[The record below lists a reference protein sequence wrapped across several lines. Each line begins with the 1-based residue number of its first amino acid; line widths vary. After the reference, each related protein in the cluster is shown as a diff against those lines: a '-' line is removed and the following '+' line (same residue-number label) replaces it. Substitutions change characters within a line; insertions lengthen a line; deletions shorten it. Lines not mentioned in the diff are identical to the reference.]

1 MGVQS
6 VVLGRVFVLSRRF
19 FLGISFFMLLGE
31 AGCSSTSGNQSGH
44 IPVLSAPMSVLILPF
59 SNLTTT
65 PDAGKSVTTILTS
78 SLIRQNQLRVIP
90 SDSLPFPVTAG
101 ISAINVP
108 PGLRDRLRSMGV
120 DTLLSGS
127 VIEYG
132 YRSEL
137 ESEPVVGMTWMMTDL
152 SSGKVLWAVRTS
164 GVGSCFLG
172 CRETL
177 TSLSGKL
184 IRREVERFVSK

>member
-1 MGVQS
+1 MGIQS
-6 VVLGRVFVLSRRF
+6 VVLKGSSYVSGRFSLMVFIVLI
-19 FLGISFFMLLGE
+19 LGFS
-31 AGCSSTSGNQSGH
+31 GCSSTSENHSGRL
-44 IPVLSAPMSVLILPF
+44 PVSNTPFSVLILPF

-78 SLIRQNQLRVIP
+78 SLVRQNSLRVVSSGTIP
-90 SDSLPFPVTAG
+90 FEVPGG
-101 ISAINVP
+101 ISAMNIP
-108 PGLRDRLRSMGV
+108 PVLRDRLRSMGV
-120 DTLLSGS
+120 DMILSGS

-137 ESEPVVGMTWMMTDL
+137 ESEPVVGLTWMMADL
-152 SSGKVLWAVRTS
+152 ASGKILWSVRAS

-172 CRETL
+172 CSQTL

-184 IRREVERFVSK
+184 IRREVERFVRQ

>member
-1 MGVQS
+1 MGIQS
-6 VVLGRVFVLSRRF
+6 VVLKGSSHVSGRFSLMVFIVLI
-19 FLGISFFMLLGE
+19 LGFS
-31 AGCSSTSGNQSGH
+31 GCSSTSENHSGRL
-44 IPVLSAPMSVLILPF
+44 PVSNTPFSVLILPF

-78 SLIRQNQLRVIP
+78 SLVRQNSLRVVSSGTIP
-90 SDSLPFPVTAG
+90 FEVPGG
-101 ISAINVP
+101 ISAMNIP

-120 DTLLSGS
+120 DMILSGS

-137 ESEPVVGMTWMMTDL
+137 ESEPVVGLTWMMSDL
-152 SSGKVLWAVRTS
+152 ASGKILWSVRAS

-172 CRETL
+172 CSQTL

-184 IRREVERFVSK
+184 IRREVEDFVRK

>member
-1 MGVQS
+1 MGIQS
-6 VVLGRVFVLSRRF
+6 VVLKASSLLSGRFSVIVFLFMVLGFS
-19 FLGISFFMLLGE
+19 
-31 AGCSSTSGNQSGH
+31 GCSSTSENHSGRL
-44 IPVLSAPMSVLILPF
+44 PLSSAPFSVLILPF

-78 SLIRQNQLRVIP
+78 SLIRQNSLRVVSSESIP
-90 SDSLPFPVTAG
+90 FEVPGG
-101 ISAINVP
+101 ISAMNIP

-120 DTLLSGS
+120 DMILSGS

-152 SSGKVLWAVRTS
+152 SSGKILWSVRAS

-172 CRETL
+172 CNQTL

-184 IRREVERFVSK
+184 IRREVERFVRK

>member
-6 VVLGRVFVLSRRF
+6 VVLRRSYLFSRGIFFVF
-19 FLGISFFMLLGE
+19 SFFMIFGALG
-31 AGCSSTSGNQSGH
+31 CTSTSSNHSGR
-44 IPVLSAPMSVLILPF
+44 IPASNAPLSLLILPF

-78 SLIRQNQLRVIP
+78 ALIAKNSLQVIP
-90 SDSLPFPVTAG
+90 AGSIPFEISSGV
-101 ISAINVP
+101 SAINVP
-108 PGLRDRLRSMGV
+108 PGLRDKLRSMGV
-120 DTLLSGS
+120 DMLLSGS

-137 ESEPVVGMTWMMTDL
+137 ESEPVVGVTWMMTDL
-152 SSGKVLWAVRTS
+152 VSGKVLWSVRTS

-172 CRETL
+172 CSQTL
-177 TSLSGKL
+177 TSLSGTL
-184 IRREVERFVSK
+184 IRREVERFVRK

>member
-6 VVLGRVFVLSRRF
+6 MVLKKTGLFSRLEF
-19 FLGISFFMLLGE
+19 FILALLILPLVS
-31 AGCSSTSGNQSGH
+31 ACSSTSENHSGR
-44 IPVLSAPMSVLILPF
+44 IAVSKTPISVLILPF

-78 SLIRQNQLRVIP
+78 SLIRKDSLRIIP
-90 SDSLPFPVTAG
+90 SDSLPLLVPSGV
-101 ISAINVP
+101 SALNIP
-108 PGLRDRLRSMGV
+108 PGLRDRLKSMGI
-120 DTLLSGS
+120 DALLSGS

-152 SSGKVLWAVRTS
+152 ETGRVLWSVRAS
-164 GVGSCFLG
+164 GVGSCFFG
-172 CRETL
+172 CSQTL

-184 IRREVERFVSK
+184 IRREVAQFVKN

>member
-6 VVLGRVFVLSRRF
+6 VVLRKSAAFSRSIFFCFSIFIIFFVS
-19 FLGISFFMLLGE
+19 
-31 AGCSSTSGNQSGH
+31 ACSSTSENHSGR
-44 IPVLSAPMSVLILPF
+44 IPVSNVPLSVLILPF

-65 PDAGKSVTTILTS
+65 PDAGKSVTTIMTS
-78 SLIRQNQLRVIP
+78 SLIRKNSLRVIP
-90 SDSLPFPVTAG
+90 ADSIPFEIPSR

-108 PGLRDRLRSMGV
+108 AGLRDRLRAMGI
-120 DTLLSGS
+120 DMLLSGS

-137 ESEPVVGMTWMMTDL
+137 ESEPVVGVTWMMTSL
-152 SSGKVLWAVRTS
+152 ASGKVLWSVRAS

-172 CRETL
+172 CSQTL

-184 IRREVERFVSK
+184 IRREVERFVGK